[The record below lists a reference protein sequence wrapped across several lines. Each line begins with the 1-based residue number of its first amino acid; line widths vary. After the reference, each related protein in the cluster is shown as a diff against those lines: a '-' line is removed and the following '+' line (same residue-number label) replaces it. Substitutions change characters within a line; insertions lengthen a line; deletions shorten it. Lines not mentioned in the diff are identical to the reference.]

1 MRKSGIV
8 ALAMAAF
15 SAPAFA
21 MGTGGG
27 GYGGFG
33 GSTGASPTGFDEYST
48 ALRLIHHEQYGDAI
62 PHLQNALA
70 QKPHDADVLNYLGF
84 TERMVGNYQASMAYY
99 QRALTED
106 PDHKGAHEYLGE
118 LYLDLK
124 DLPNAQGQ
132 LAILQKLCD
141 GSCDEVDALTKS
153 IATYVA
159 ANPPSAAPATSTN
172 TDTPQAPTVPAQPAS
187 Q

>member
-1 MRKSGIV
+1 MRKSGIL
-8 ALAMAAF
+8 ALAMMAF
-15 SAPAFA
+15 SAPALA
-21 MGTGGG
+21 MGSGG
-27 GYGGFG
+27 GYGSFG
-33 GSTGASPTGFDEYST
+33 GMGNNPTSSDEYST
-48 ALRLIHHEQYGDAI
+48 ALRLIHNEKYGDAI

-70 QKPHDADVLNYLGF
+70 NKPHDADILNYLGF
-84 TERMVGNYQASMAYY
+84 TERMIGNYNYSMAYY
-99 QRALTED
+99 QQALKSD

-124 DLPNAQGQ
+124 DLPSAQGQ

-153 IATYVA
+153 IAAYEA
-159 ANPPSAAPATSTN
+159 ANSPPAAPATLTN
-172 TDTPQAPTVPAQPAS
+172 TPQAPAEPPAQPATPAP